1 MNGKYTHK
9 MPSDIYLNNPDK
21 VVEMKEYCEVQASD
35 LNGHFVPT
43 EKSNSENLTKTEDSI
58 QEDFS
63 L

>member
-1 MNGKYTHK
+1 MKHIHK
-9 MPSDIYLNNPDK
+9 MPSDVYLNNPDK
-21 VVEMKEYCEVQASD
+21 VKEIEEYCEVQASD

-43 EKSNSENLTKTEDSI
+43 EKSNEGKLKKTEDSI

>member
-1 MNGKYTHK
+1 

-21 VVEMKEYCEVQASD
+21 VVGMKEYCEVQASD